1 MSTKN
6 LIINC
11 SETKTYKIK
20 LTCQIKHQRNR
31 VECKNTRFFSHY
43 HRTFRIITSW
53 LKKAYHQ
60 VFTQINIV
68 KPSVFDDGGVWM
80 CSFICLIFNILH
92 VMQVLSL
99 QLKKDFYLNRHI
111 FQASIKFS

>member
-43 HRTFRIITSW
+43 HRTFRINSSW
-53 LKKAYHQ
+53 LK
-60 VFTQINIV
+60 T
-68 KPSVFDDGGVWM
+68 S
-80 CSFICLIFNILH
+80 
-92 VMQVLSL
+92 LSSG
-99 QLKKDFYLNRHI
+99 FYAN
-111 FQASIKFS
+111 QYS